1 MDSATSSAR
10 DSEAKDKE
18 TTISKNKLPLQSWD
32 YEANQKQKTNSHIRA
47 GTTGRDTNLAM
58 KTHTHRITTKK
69 KQNIKNKTYTNARP
83 TITNTTL
90 ASQLGQLA
98 VARQIKKTQYE
109 TQWIVAQRLRKRRE
123 NNKNKTQTQQLPLQN
138 WDYEENNNQ
147 KQTLTSELGLQ
158 AGTKIEQ

>member
-1 MDSATSSAR
+1 
-10 DSEAKDKE
+10 
-18 TTISKNKLPLQSWD
+18 
-32 YEANQKQKTNSHIRA
+32 
-47 GTTGRDTNLAM
+47 M
-58 KTHTHRITTKK
+58 KTHTHRITTKS
-69 KQNIKNKTYTNARP
+69 KQNIKKKTYTNTRP

-158 AGTKIEQ
+158 AGTKIEQRNPPHTQLKQRKNKT